1 MKARPQFVETPFTR
15 IVWQARHQLSYSTEA
30 FFHDA
35 FDYAHE
41 DIKKGSDVVQKMF
54 IDYLQSGGEKIP
66 EPVIDF
72 AIDVLSGRVNPFKDK

>member
-1 MKARPQFVETPFTR
+1 LKTQVHVVESPQR
-15 IVWQARHQLSYSTEA
+15 KLVWEARHKIGYSTEA

-35 FDYAHE
+35 FEYAHE

-54 IDYLQSGGEKIP
+54 IEYLHSGGEIIP

-72 AIDVLSGRVNPFKDK
+72 SLDVLSGRVNPHNNE